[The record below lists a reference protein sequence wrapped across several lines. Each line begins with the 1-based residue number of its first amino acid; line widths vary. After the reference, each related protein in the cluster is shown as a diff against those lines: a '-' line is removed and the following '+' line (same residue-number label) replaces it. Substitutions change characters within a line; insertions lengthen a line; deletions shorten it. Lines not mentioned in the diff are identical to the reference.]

1 MKSKT
6 PKVLHEISGR
16 SLVGHVVAASRELDP
31 QHLVVVVGHAAEQ
44 VTAHLSAGETPVR
57 TAFQAEQNGTGHAVR
72 MGLEELGGTVEG
84 TVVVVCGDT
93 PLLSGE
99 TLSALAA
106 THTADAN
113 AVTVLTAEV
122 PDSTGYGR
130 IVRDAA
136 TGAVTEI
143 VEHKDATDAQR
154 AIREINSGVFAF
166 DGRLLSDALGKVRTD
181 NSQGEEYL
189 TDVLSI
195 LREAGHRVGASVAG
209 DHREILGINNRLQLA
224 EARRLLNERLLERA
238 MLAGVTVVDPAST
251 LIDATVTYE
260 RDAIVHPGTQLL
272 GATHL
277 AEDAEVGPNSRLKD
291 TVVHAGARV
300 DNTVSD
306 GAEVGPGATVGPFA
320 YLRPGTRM
328 GARSKAGTY
337 VEMKNATIGEG
348 TKVPHLSYVGDATIG
363 DHTNIGAASVFVNYD
378 GVAKHHTTI
387 GSHCRTGSDN
397 MFVAPVTVGDGVYT
411 AAVRSSPRTYRPVHW
426 PWPGASS
433 GISRAGSP
441 GSVPGARRLRPL
453 RRPRRSPTAKAD
465 RKQVRQRRRTVI
477 DAHPFRLARRTSG
490 PMRAVPDTRL
500 RRLCCDRD
508 QDDRREETDALLR
521 PRPPRAGRG
530 GRTPTGCRSRAD
542 EGLRFRQR

>member
-1 MKSKT
+1 MSSERPAAVVVLAAGEGTRMKSKT

-31 QHLVVVVGHAAEQ
+31 EHLVVVVGHERER
-44 VTAHLSAGETPVR
+44 VTAHLTAVDDRLR
-57 TAFQAEQNGTGHAVR
+57 TAHQAEQRGTGNAVR
-72 MGLEELGGTVEG
+72 VGLDELGGAVEG
-84 TVVVVCGDT
+84 TVIVVCGDT

-99 TLSALAA
+99 TLTALAA
-106 THTADAN
+106 THTADSN

-130 IVRDAA
+130 IVRDPA

-143 VEHKDATDAQR
+143 VEHKDATEVQR

-166 DGRLLSDALGKVRTD
+166 DGRLLANALGKVRTD

-209 DHREILGINNRLQLA
+209 DHREILGINNRVQLA
-224 EARRLLNERLLERA
+224 EARRLLNQRLLERA

-272 GATHL
+272 GTTHL
-277 AEDAEVGPNSRLKD
+277 AEDAEVGPNTRLTD
-291 TVVHAGARV
+291 TVVGAGARV
-300 DNTVSD
+300 DNTVAD
-306 GAEVGPGATVGPFA
+306 RAEIGESASVGPYA
-320 YLRPGTRM
+320 YLRPGTKL
-328 GARSKAGTY
+328 GPKAKAGTY
-337 VEMKNATIGEG
+337 VEMKNATVGEG

-378 GVAKHHTTI
+378 GEAKHHATI
-387 GSHCRTGSDN
+387 GSHCRTGADN

-411 AAVRSSPRTYRPVHW
+411 AAGSVITKDVP
-426 PWPGASS
+426 S
-433 GISRAGSP
+433 GSLAVARGQQRNIEGWVARKRP
-441 GSVPGARRLRPL
+441 GSAAAQAAQAAA
-453 RRPRRSPTAKAD
+453 SE
-465 RKQVRQRRRTVI
+465 
-477 DAHPFRLARRTSG
+477 
-490 PMRAVPDTRL
+490 
-500 RRLCCDRD
+500 RD
-508 QDDRREETDALLR
+508 GE
-521 PRPPRAGRG
+521 
-530 GRTPTGCRSRAD
+530 S
-542 EGLRFRQR
+542 